1 MKSLVFDT
9 SPIISIVTNNLL
21 WVLQELKKRFEGEF
35 LIPEAVKREVIDTPL
50 KSKKFKLEAM
60 QLLSFI
66 TAGNLRIYQPP
77 NPKKFQEH
85 SLSLLN
91 LANKMFVSHG
101 SHIQIVHL
109 AEIEAIALA
118 KELNAD
124 ACVVDERTL
133 RVIIE
138 DPPKLAELLSR
149 KLHTHIDINEDVM
162 KLFKKATQ
170 GINIIRSTELM
181 ATAYDLGILEEYMA
195 RDGVLIK
202 HLNPRRTLLEGLLW
216 GLKLRGCSISQDEI
230 NDIMK
235 LEGF

>member
-35 LIPEAVKREVIDTPL
+35 LIPEAVRKEVIDTPL
-50 KSKKFKLEAM
+50 RSKKFKLEAM

-66 TAGNLRIYQPP
+66 TAGNIKIYKPP

-91 LANKMFVSHG
+91 LANKMFISHENP
-101 SHIQIVHL
+101 IQIVHM
-109 AEIEAIALA
+109 AEMEAIALA
-118 KELNAD
+118 KEMNAE
-124 ACVVDERTL
+124 ACVVDERTA

-138 DPPKLAELLSR
+138 NPRKLAELLSK
-149 KLHTHIDINEDVM
+149 KLHTRVDINEDIV
-162 KLFKKATQ
+162 KAFEKATE
-170 GINIIRSTELM
+170 GINLIRSTELLT
-181 ATAYDLGILEEYMA
+181 TAYSLGILDEYMT
-195 RDGVLIK
+195 RDGALIK

-216 GLKLRGCSISQDEI
+216 GLKLRGCSISESEI
-230 NDIMK
+230 NEIMR